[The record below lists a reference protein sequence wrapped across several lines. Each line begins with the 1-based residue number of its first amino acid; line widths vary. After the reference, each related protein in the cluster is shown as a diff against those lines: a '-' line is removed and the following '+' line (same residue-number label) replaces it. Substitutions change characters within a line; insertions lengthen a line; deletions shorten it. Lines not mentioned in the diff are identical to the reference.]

1 MDLGIAG
8 RTALVCGASKG
19 LGYGCAEALAREGVD
34 VTIVARDATKLAEAE
49 ATLRALRGGRVLAVQ
64 ADVTSADGRAAM
76 LAACPQPDIVVNN
89 AGGPPPGDFRAWDRN
104 VWLAALDANM
114 LAPIEL
120 IRATIDGML
129 ERGFG
134 RIVNIT
140 SHMVKEPVAMLG
152 LSNGARAG
160 LTGFVAGLARDVV
173 ARGVTI
179 NNLLPGQFDTDRL
192 RSNHEKFAARMNVAP
207 EEQRERARNS
217 VPARR
222 FGTPAEFGAACAFL
236 CSAHAGFITG
246 QNILLDG
253 GQYRGLM

>member
-8 RTALVCGASKG
+8 KTALVCAASRG
-19 LGYGCAEALAREGVD
+19 LGYGCAEALVREGVD
-34 VTIVARDATKLAEAE
+34 VTIVARDAAKLADAE
-49 ATLRALRGGRVLAVQ
+49 TALRALRAGRVQAVR
-64 ADVTSADGRAAM
+64 ADVTTPDGRAAM

-89 AGGPPPGDFRAWDRN
+89 AGGPPPGDFRAWDRAT
-104 VWLAALDANM
+104 WLAALDANM

-120 IRATIDGML
+120 IKATLDGML

-134 RIVNIT
+134 RVVNIT

-160 LTGFVAGLARDVV
+160 LTGFVGGLAREVV

-179 NNLLPGQFDTDRL
+179 NNMLPGQFDTDRL

-207 EEQRERARNS
+207 EDQRERARNI

-222 FGTPAEFGAACAFL
+222 FGTTAEFGATCAFL

>member
-34 VTIVARDATKLAEAE
+34 VTIVARDASKLAEAE
-49 ATLRALRGGRVLAVQ
+49 ATLRALRGGRVQAVR
-64 ADVTSADGRAAM
+64 ADVTTADGRAAM

-89 AGGPPPGDFRAWDRN
+89 AGGPPPGDFRTWDRA

-140 SHMVKEPVAMLG
+140 SHMVKEPIAMLG

-246 QNILLDG
+246 QNVLLDG

>member
-8 RTALVCGASKG
+8 KTALVCGASKG

-34 VTIVARDATKLAEAE
+34 VTIVARDAAKLAEAE
-49 ATLRALRGGRVLAVQ
+49 ATLRALRARRVQSVQ
-64 ADVTSADGRAAM
+64 ADVTTADGRAAM

-89 AGGPPPGDFRAWDRN
+89 AGGPPPGDFRAWDRA

-140 SHMVKEPVAMLG
+140 SHMVKEPIAMLG

-207 EEQRERARNS
+207 EEQRERARGS
-217 VPARR
+217 IPAKR
-222 FGTPAEFGAACAFL
+222 FGTAAEFGAACAFL